1 MTTDRA
7 VSVGRRKAPTIKDIA
22 AEAGVSKSAVSRALL
37 GQGEVSPHTRQ
48 RVEDAA
54 RTLGYVANAMAAGLR
69 SRTNTI
75 GVVLRDISRPYY
87 GALFAAMQEQAEQ
100 RGYRLVTATSAGEL
114 DVASA
119 IGVVKSLMSLQVD
132 GVILASA
139 QLDSEQILPVL
150 QRIPVVVAGRMELGS
165 NVPGVYC
172 DDVDGGNSLADV
184 VFRAGHQRV
193 AVGVVDRSYSLS
205 QHVRGEAM
213 SSYLRGKGVDVVEI
227 PLPDDRHMDEALTA
241 VLADPTITAL
251 MCPTDA
257 AVLTVLEG
265 LQRRGLDGD
274 ALSLTGYDGVGPLAS
289 PYLGFT
295 TYRQP
300 VEEIGARA
308 IDLMVD
314 AIRQP
319 DDEDIPHVALR
330 GEVVRGRTVAQA
342 SFDA

>member
-1 MTTDRA
+1 MITDRSL
-7 VSVGRRKAPTIKDIA
+7 SVGRRKAPTIKDIA

-37 GQGEVSPHTRQ
+37 GQGEVSAHTRE

-54 RTLGYVANAMAAGLR
+54 RKLGYVANAMAAGLR

-114 DVASA
+114 DVANA
-119 IGVVKSLMSLQVD
+119 IGVVRSLMSLQVD

-150 QRIPVVVAGRMELGS
+150 QRVPVVVAGRMELGS

-172 DDVDGGNSLADV
+172 DDVDGGNALAEV
-184 VFRAGHQRV
+184 VHRAGHQRV
-193 AVGVVDRSYSLS
+193 AVGIVEPQYSLS
-205 QHVRGEAM
+205 QHLRGEAM
-213 SSYLRGKGVDVVEI
+213 SQYLRSRGVDVVEI
-227 PLPDDRHMDEALTA
+227 ALPDDRHMDEVLTT
-241 VLADPTITAL
+241 VLADSDITAL

-257 AVLTVLEG
+257 ALLGVLEG
-265 LQRRGLDGD
+265 LQRRGLADD
-274 ALSLTGYDGVGPLAS
+274 VLSLTGYDGVGPLAS
-289 PYLGFT
+289 SYLGFT

-314 AIRQP
+314 AIQQP
-319 DDEDIPHVALR
+319 DDDEVPHVALR
-330 GEVVRGRTVAQA
+330 GKIVRGRTVAQVA
-342 SFDA
+342 VSA

>member
-1 MTTDRA
+1 M
-7 VSVGRRKAPTIKDIA
+7 GRRKAPTIKDIA

-114 DVASA
+114 DVANA
-119 IGVVKSLMSLQVD
+119 IGVVRSLMSLQVD

-150 QRIPVVVAGRMELGS
+150 ERIPVVVAGRMELGS

-172 DDVDGGNSLADV
+172 DDVDGGTSLADV
-184 VFRAGHQRV
+184 VFRSGHQRV
-193 AVGVVDRSYSLS
+193 AVGIVERSYSLS

-213 SSYLRGKGVDVVEI
+213 SGYLSKKGVDVVEI
-227 PLPDDRHMDEALTA
+227 PLPDDRHMEEALSV
-241 VLADPTITAL
+241 VLADPGITAL

-257 AVLTVLEG
+257 AVLAVLEE
-265 LQRRGLDGD
+265 LQRRESSGNT
-274 ALSLTGYDGVGPLAS
+274 LSLTGYDGVGPLAS

-314 AIRQP
+314 AIQRP
-319 DDEDIPHVALR
+319 DDDDVPHVALR

-342 SFDA
+342 SVNA